1 MDVQDLNR
9 WRRLSSGL
17 VSTVR
22 SRAVGSIAMVL
33 EAVRA
38 AGVSK

>member
-1 MDVQDLNR
+1 MDVRDLNR
-9 WRRLSSGL
+9 WRRLPSGL

-22 SRAVGSIAMVL
+22 SSSVGSIAMVL
-33 EAVRA
+33 EAVRV